1 MKTRFLLLI
10 SIIVSLLVSLA
21 AALASYFYFSEPFIV
36 DARIIYRGW
45 PLHWMTESWSG
56 WSPPP
61 YTRHVTFQLLNFFI
75 DFVFYAIMFQ
85 VPMQAY
91 VHSKEARKIQALAP
105 KSDRQPA

>member
-10 SIIVSLLVSLA
+10 SITVSLFLSLA
-21 AALASYFYFSEPFIV
+21 ATLASYFYFTEPFIV
-36 DARIIYRGW
+36 DARILYRGW

-56 WSPPP
+56 WSLPP
-61 YTRHVTFQLLNFFI
+61 YPRHVTFQLLNFFI

-91 VHSKEARKIQALAP
+91 VYSKETRKKQALEP
-105 KSDRQPA
+105 KSDF